1 MYVYVQCRLQNTLH
15 DVDIIHPQ
23 VAMAVNTMLKAE
35 VGTLTS
41 ENKSL
46 TANEGQLL
54 YKHRPRT
61 ELEGKMAQAVS
72 TAVEPAGEG

>member
-23 VAMAVNTMLKAE
+23 VAMAENTMLKAE

-41 ENKSL
+41 ENKFL
-46 TANEGQLL
+46 TVNEGQLL
-54 YKHRPRT
+54 YKQRT